1 MGKHDM
7 AEAGLVLTMTDPK
20 VAAEAPND
28 LSLLISQAS
37 SGNTDAFE
45 SIVRRFERRVLTTAL
60 RLLGNLE
67 DAQDAAQEV
76 FLKTHRHLGRFDQE
90 RKFEPWLYR
99 VTVNVCR
106 DTWRRQKTGTAMRLE
121 MPEQIADSQAMGNP
135 HRRLRAEE
143 EKQLLYRA
151 LATLPDKERSAIVLR
166 DVEGFS
172 TAEVADILGSSEVTV
187 RSQVSKARVKIKKA
201 IERMPE
207 MLETMRRQR

>member
-1 MGKHDM
+1 M

>member
-1 MGKHDM
+1 M

-106 DTWRRQKTGTAMRLE
+106 DTWRRQTTGTAMRLE